1 MQEDKLYETIMSKEL
16 TWEGLIRDIVYTE
29 GLDPWDIDISILVKK
44 YLEALKKFKE
54 MDIRLSGKFILAAA
68 ILLKMKADYLL
79 AKKEEEQQ
87 HEAIAEKELN
97 EALAKAGNF
106 ELQPNVP
113 QPKKRKVTIEE
124 LISSLRKALVV
135 SEKRKFRRKQREV
148 NMKLK
153 LKKVDIG
160 EKISLLYQKIIDFI
174 KKFKKEEVTFSELVP
189 SKRKEDLIWTFVPL
203 VHLANKGKVQI
214 RQEEEFGEIYV
225 RAE

>member
-29 GLDPWDIDISILVKK
+29 GLDPWDIDITLLVKR
-44 YLEALKKFKE
+44 YLEAIKKFKE

-79 AKKEEEQQ
+79 AKKEEE
-87 HEAIAEKELN
+87 K
-97 EALAKAGNF
+97 KRGNREEEVVKLENY

-113 QPKKRKVTIEE
+113 QPKKRKVTMEE
-124 LISSLRKALVV
+124 LISSLKKALVV
-135 SEKRKFRRKQREV
+135 SEKRKFRHKQREV

-153 LKKVDIG
+153 LKKVDIS
-160 EKISLLYQKIIDFI
+160 EKIGLLYQKIINFL
-174 KKFKKEEVTFSELVP
+174 KRFKREEITFSELTP
-189 SKRKEDLIWTFVPL
+189 SKQREDLIWTFVPL
-203 VHLANKGKVQI
+203 IHLANKGKVQI